1 MNQAIFFNN
10 KTQWASFF
18 LKEGD
23 KILEISLKS
32 GGDVEAVWIR
42 GINLWRSSRLEVRD
56 KTSREWLHCRVRIAA
71 L

>member
-1 MNQAIFFNN
+1 MGFI
-10 KTQWASFF
+10 F

-42 GINLWRSSRLEVRD
+42 GINLWRSSRLE
-56 KTSREWLHCRVRIAA
+56 E
-71 L
+71 